1 MPRIFF
7 LILLVI
13 FSAFASAQERKAAF
27 GLQIEPVI
35 PSALFRISTVESQV
49 GNVLF
54 TVEPRPG
61 IAYGAMIS
69 ANLTPRF
76 TIETGIN
83 SLSRIYKVSVF
94 DDDFSTSLQFKV
106 VNFEIPLN
114 LTYYVRLGPKL
125 YMGHSAGFSLQFLP
139 SNLKTTVDEKDT
151 SGNTIFKL
159 EQISRRR
166 YFMMPAFKG
175 GIGFEYRTQN
185 DGYFFIGPTYR
196 LFTVLYRSQLFY
208 FRDQIDIQNLD
219 VKPIGDYFGITVRY
233 VFPPGDLL
241 LRDKTKDKP
250 SKRRTRFN

>member
-1 MPRIFF
+1 MFRIFTLL
-7 LILLVI
+7 LII
-13 FSAFASAQERKAAF
+13 SSFTIASAQERKAAF

-35 PSALFRISTVESQV
+35 PSALFRISTVETQV
-49 GNVLF
+49 GDVLF
-54 TVEPRPG
+54 TIEPRPG

-83 SLSRIYKVSVF
+83 SLSRDYKVSVI
-94 DDDFSTSLQFKV
+94 DGDFTKSLQFKV
-106 VNFEIPLN
+106 VNFEMPLN

-125 YMGHSAGFSLQFLP
+125 YMGHSAGFSFQFLP
-139 SNLKTTVDEKDT
+139 SNLKTAVDEKDA
-151 SGNTIFKL
+151 SGNTIYKL

-175 GIGFEYRTQN
+175 GIRLEFRTEN

-208 FRDQIDIQNLD
+208 FRGQVDIQNHD
-219 VKPIGDYFGITVRY
+219 VKPIGDYFGITLRY

-241 LRDKTKDKP
+241 VRDKTKDKP
-250 SKRRTRFN
+250 STRRIRFN